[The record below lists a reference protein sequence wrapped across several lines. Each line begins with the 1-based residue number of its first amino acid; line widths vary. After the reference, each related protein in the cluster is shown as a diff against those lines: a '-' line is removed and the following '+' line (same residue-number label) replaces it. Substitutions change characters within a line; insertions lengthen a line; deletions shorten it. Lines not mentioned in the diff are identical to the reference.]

1 MEEYK
6 RESIDAATKVAEKTA
21 DEISK
26 KSTIELKGKGNKNQL
41 QFCQDVE
48 ARMDSAVKRID
59 SKDYQAAKEELQ
71 EGKKLIKKRIKLIR
85 LADRED
91 WSLVNE
97 YMSDNMASN
106 SEDEKRINRAR
117 RAANSKAEKR
127 RKSREQQ
134 RYKPKHRSYWS
145 SSQGHPYESSRSYDS
160 KQCWV
165 CGRVGHFSSQC
176 PFNDKNNSS
185 KMYRSHSLR
194 SDYGRVENHKR
205 FLFCLRGFIAI

>member
-97 YMSDNMASN
+97 YMSDNMASKK
-106 SEDEKRINRAR
+106 E
-117 RAANSKAEKR
+117 
-127 RKSREQQ
+127 
-134 RYKPKHRSYWS
+134 
-145 SSQGHPYESSRSYDS
+145 
-160 KQCWV
+160 
-165 CGRVGHFSSQC
+165 
-176 PFNDKNNSS
+176 
-185 KMYRSHSLR
+185 
-194 SDYGRVENHKR
+194 
-205 FLFCLRGFIAI
+205 

>member
-1 MEEYK
+1 MNKLSQHVLFLHIDLLIHVVGHVVLTKSTWIWCKNALEEYK
-6 RESIDAATKVAEKTA
+6 QESIDAATKVAEKTA

-97 YMSDNMASN
+97 YMSDNMASKK
-106 SEDEKRINRAR
+106 E
-117 RAANSKAEKR
+117 
-127 RKSREQQ
+127 
-134 RYKPKHRSYWS
+134 
-145 SSQGHPYESSRSYDS
+145 
-160 KQCWV
+160 
-165 CGRVGHFSSQC
+165 
-176 PFNDKNNSS
+176 
-185 KMYRSHSLR
+185 
-194 SDYGRVENHKR
+194 
-205 FLFCLRGFIAI
+205 